1 MPLWKIYHPKDA
13 FTAEQKKGLAKA
25 ITDVYARGMPRFYVG
40 VVYQEVASDSFYVGG
55 EPSGNFVRIW
65 VDHIARTL
73 PTAEARTNFIKYIG
87 KVVEP
92 WVKNHDWELHVDET
106 PFELWTIQG
115 YLPPRQGTEDEKRW
129 ISENQPSPRTHD

>member
-13 FTAEQKKGLAKA
+13 FTDDQKKGLAQA

-40 VVYQEVASDSFYVGG
+40 VVYQEVASNSFYVGG
-55 EPSGNFVRIW
+55 EPTGNFVRIW

-73 PTAEARTNFIKYIG
+73 PNAEARTNFTKYIA

-92 WVKNHDWELHVDET
+92 WLEGRDWELHIDET

-115 YLPPRQGTEDEKRW
+115 HLPPRQGTDDEKRW
-129 ISENQPSPRTHD
+129 ISENRPSPRTHE